1 MAVLTIDITDGLLD
15 DIKSYCSAN
24 GIEDVAAEIVRYISS
39 GFNIERY
46 GVSPFANMK
55 RESALPSR
63 PNPQEKPV
71 GTEASASTPGGQA
84 IGKKVRIIK
93 KKTNTQT

>member
-24 GIEDVAAEIVRYISS
+24 GIEDIAAEIVRYISS

-46 GVSPFANMK
+46 GVSPFDNIG
-55 RESALPSR
+55 RETASTSR
-63 PNPQEKPV
+63 PIPQEKPAGRKV
-71 GTEASASTPGGQA
+71 PTDTEGRQA
-84 IGKKVRIIK
+84 TGKTVRIIK
-93 KKTNTQT
+93 KKTNT

>member
-15 DIKSYCSAN
+15 DIRSYCSAN

-46 GVSPFANMK
+46 GVSPFANME
-55 RESALPSR
+55 RESTPTSR
-63 PNPQEKPV
+63 QVHQEKPV
-71 GTEASASTPGGQA
+71 GREASASTPGGQA
-84 IGKKVRIIK
+84 VGKKVRIIK
-93 KKTNTQT
+93 KKTNT

>member
-24 GIEDVAAEIVRYISS
+24 GIEDIAAEIVRYISS

-46 GVSPFANMK
+46 GASPFDNIG
-55 RESALPSR
+55 REMTPQSR
-63 PNPQEKPV
+63 PAHQEKPA
-71 GTEASASTPGGQA
+71 GWKASTVADGRQA
-84 IGKKVRIIK
+84 TGKTVRIIK
-93 KKTNTQT
+93 KKTNT

>member
-46 GVSPFANMK
+46 EVSPFANME
-55 RESALPSR
+55 RESTPVSR
-63 PNPQEKPV
+63 PNPQKKPAGRKV
-71 GTEASASTPGGQA
+71 STDTDGGQA
-84 IGKKVRIIK
+84 VGKKVRIIK
-93 KKTNTQT
+93 KKTNT

>member
-15 DIKSYCSAN
+15 DIRSYCSAN

-46 GVSPFANMK
+46 GASPFANME
-55 RESALPSR
+55 RESAPPPS
-63 PNPQEKPV
+63 PNPQKKPAER
-71 GTEASASTPGGQA
+71 EASANTPGGQA
-84 IGKKVRIIK
+84 VGKKVRIIK
-93 KKTNTQT
+93 KKTNT

>member
-46 GVSPFANMK
+46 GVSPFDNMG
-55 RESALPSR
+55 RETTPPSR
-63 PNPQEKPV
+63 QVPQEKPA
-71 GTEASASTPGGQA
+71 GREASASAPGGQA
-84 IGKKVRIIK
+84 AGKKVRIIK
-93 KKTNTQT
+93 KKTNT

>member
-15 DIKSYCSAN
+15 DIRSYCSAN

-46 GVSPFANMK
+46 GVSPFANME
-55 RESALPSR
+55 RESTPPSR
-63 PNPQEKPV
+63 PNPLKKP
-71 GTEASASTPGGQA
+71 GGGEASASTPGGQA

-93 KKTNTQT
+93 KKTNT